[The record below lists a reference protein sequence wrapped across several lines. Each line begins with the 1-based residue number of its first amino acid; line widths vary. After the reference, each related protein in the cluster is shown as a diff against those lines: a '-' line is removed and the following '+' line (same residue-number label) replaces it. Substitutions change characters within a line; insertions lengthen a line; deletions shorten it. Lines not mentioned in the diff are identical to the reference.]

1 MFLLI
6 FLLFIHNS
14 LYKIFQ
20 FTGHVNVQNKCHKVI
35 YNKGDIAFLEGE
47 KREYGG
53 IPPDTNYSAL
63 DRDEQSV
70 R

>member
-1 MFLLI
+1 
-6 FLLFIHNS
+6 